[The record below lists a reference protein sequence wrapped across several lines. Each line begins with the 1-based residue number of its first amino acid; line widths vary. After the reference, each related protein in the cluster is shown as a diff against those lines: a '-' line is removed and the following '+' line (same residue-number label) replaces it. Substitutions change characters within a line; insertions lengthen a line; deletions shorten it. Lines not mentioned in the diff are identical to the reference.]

1 MNKKYTYESAKRNFF
16 KSLKKT
22 TAVEIV
28 YENLKYKDQKRI
40 IRELP
45 ERFNEFF
52 YIKDPLP
59 NSLSSFV
66 KKVQFVPD
74 DLMSGLGCMVNQLL
88 PYRKELNEYVR
99 LKKNFENCFLR
110 GEVDQCQR
118 ILDSINQISL
128 SLWSLEQTIQLAY
141 RSGGSKNAIACKDS
155 ISAQTTPLV
164 AILLQLIWTKV
175 EARYSLS
182 PTEQQ
187 LYLNINEAEFTDSF
201 SAYYKYFILK
211 DRAFFRFEEGIWFV
225 LMTSVIDIYNYVL
238 DAIAFKAQT
247 LTADESSQIR
257 SMLADLGKQINDE
270 RITALNL
277 RLGFNDQGVINKD
290 HDALLGLY
298 SEGDYQ
304 GVYDKA
310 LSYIIDNPS
319 DFDVVDVYV
328 KSAVF
333 LHVETINTK
342 GVNEESFLGQILCC
356 FFKYLRKGDNSVVS
370 LGRLKVMANQMSSF
384 KTGNCLSER
393 IKYNEIIDYGLSA
406 YSMYVGYKRYSSE
419 DCFEG
424 NCQAIV
430 NDGELPVFVKQKA
443 VSHWFRKLVDERKD
457 YEAIS
462 LYLSAYFNNPNNV
475 RLVDTEKIHKRHNQ
489 MLQFLDYPPLETSV
503 FYALTGAPLYMYYH
517 FFKKFINGQKTK
529 IPSELIDVL
538 TNDFSPLL
546 EVFFYRVCSLE
557 SIKNYIRQF
566 PDSDAALNERL
577 SILSKL
583 SVKNRREE
591 YLDEMTL
598 IRRKLNAKQRVTQL
612 DQRMIYVDETALKE
626 TELQEVKRQFKIYK
640 ETESTIETQQFL
652 LEANKVESAAMLVEG
667 DMRFKTERV
676 KYKNLLFRQMFF
688 EIRKQFLTSYNYGL
702 DFYLSTRIRHGTF
715 VRQMRRAFEDNKLIT
730 NKYEGEYKLDTVVT
744 GRVLG
749 LSHPQ
754 KEQVQGLLKKFS
766 NEIDDYIYFVKNE
779 VVQVQAH
786 DLQNQHPYA
795 IFNFDRLNKET
806 DIAGLYLEKICKITD
821 YVEFV
826 EEVFAYLWSCTE
838 TQLVEMRN
846 YLDQVQLVLDKKL
859 DDLMDNIT
867 QIVGDNNR
875 LNELFEIANRAKKEI
890 AQSIGKVKL
899 WFYRGQCDDDD
910 FVVRDVLDACKESV
924 SIHRGVDFDVDFQ
937 GECVEV
943 LKGECFRKMSDLIL
957 ILFNNIIDYIERT
970 DKASKSV
977 VKVENYDDII
987 KITVLNKLQECDIER
1002 RKKLVCETQEKFN
1015 QLDYLKNSS
1024 KDKGFGL
1031 VKAFNMVQNML
1042 PTEEKA
1048 FTLDVIDGHFVVTF
1062 RIDIRYWRAYE
1073 NTCC

>member
-1 MNKKYTYESAKRNFF
+1 MDKKYTYETAKRNFF

-22 TAVEIV
+22 IAVEIV
-28 YENLKYKDQKRI
+28 YSNFDYKDQKRL

-59 NSLSSFV
+59 NSLSLFV

-74 DLMSGLGCMVNQLL
+74 GFMSGLGCLVNQLL
-88 PYRKELNEYVR
+88 PYRKELNEYVK
-99 LKKNFENCFLR
+99 LKNDYENCFLR
-110 GEVDQCQR
+110 GELDQCQV
-118 ILDSINQISL
+118 ILDSINKISL
-128 SLWSLEQTIQLAY
+128 SLWSLEQMIQLAY

-155 ISAQTTPLV
+155 IAAQTTTLV

-187 LYLNINEAEFTDSF
+187 LYLTINEAEFSDSF

-211 DRAFFRFEEGIWFV
+211 DRTCYRFEDGVWFV

-238 DAIAFKAQT
+238 DAITFKAQT
-247 LTADESSQIR
+247 LTAAEAAQIR

-270 RITALNL
+270 RIIALNY
-277 RLGFNDQGVINKD
+277 RLGFSNQGVTNQD
-290 HDALLGLY
+290 HESMLDMY
-298 SEGDYQ
+298 SKGDYQ

-310 LSYIIDNPS
+310 LPYIIDNPT
-319 DFDVVDVYV
+319 DFDIIDVYV

-333 LHVETINTK
+333 LQIDTINTR
-342 GVNEESFLGQILCC
+342 GVDKESFLGQILGN
-356 FFKYLRKGDNSVVS
+356 FFKYLKKGDNSVVS
-370 LGRLKVMANQMSSF
+370 LGRLKVIANQMSSF

-393 IKYNEIIDYGLSA
+393 IKYNEIIDYGLFT
-406 YSMYVGYKRYSSE
+406 YSLYVGYKQYSSE
-419 DCFEG
+419 DCYEG
-424 NCQAIV
+424 DCQAIV
-430 NDGELPVFVKQKA
+430 KNGELPVFVKQKV
-443 VSHWFRKLVDERKD
+443 VSRWFRKLVDERKD

-462 LYLSAYFNNPNNV
+462 FYLSAFFNNVNNV
-475 RLVDTEKIHKRHNQ
+475 RLVDAEKLLKRHNQ
-489 MLQFLDYPPLETSV
+489 LLQFLDYPPLETSV

-517 FFKKFINGQKTK
+517 FFKKFINGQKIKT
-529 IPSELIDVL
+529 PSELIDVL
-538 TNDFSPLL
+538 TDDFSPLL
-546 EVFFYRVCSLE
+546 ELFFYRVCSLE
-557 SIKNYIRQF
+557 SIKNYIRLF

-577 SILSKL
+577 SILTKL
-583 SVKNRREE
+583 SVMHRREE

-598 IRRKLNAKQRVTQL
+598 IKRKLNAKQRVKIL

-626 TELQEVKRQFKIYK
+626 TELREVRRQFKIYK

-652 LEANKVESAAMLVEG
+652 LEANKVDSAAMLVEG

-715 VRQMRRAFEDNKLIT
+715 VRQMRRAFEDNNLIT
-730 NKYEGEYKLDTVVT
+730 NKYEGEYKLDSVVSE
-744 GRVLG
+744 RVLG
-749 LSHPQ
+749 LSQPQ

-766 NEIDDYIYFVKNE
+766 NEIDDYIYFLKNE
-779 VVQVQAH
+779 VVQVQAR
-786 DLQNQHPYA
+786 DLQIQHPNA
-795 IFNFDRLNKET
+795 IFNFDRLNTET
-806 DIAGLYLEKICKITD
+806 DIAELYLEKICKITD

-838 TQLVEMRN
+838 TQLVEMRE

-859 DDLMDNIT
+859 DDLMDDIK
-867 QIVGDNNR
+867 QVVGNNNR
-875 LNELFEIANRAKKEI
+875 LSELFEIANRAKEEM
-890 AQSIGKVKL
+890 AQSIDKVKL

-924 SIHRGVDFDVDFQ
+924 SIHRGVNFDVEFQ

-957 ILFNNIIDYIERT
+957 ILFNNIIDYSEKT
-970 DKASKSV
+970 GEPAKSV
-977 VKVENYDDII
+977 VNVECDHDIV
-987 KITVLNKLQECDIER
+987 KITVLNRLRECDVDD
-1002 RKKLVCETQEKFN
+1002 RKKLVCETQKKFQ

-1031 VKAFNMVQNML
+1031 VKAFNMVQNMM
-1042 PTEEKA
+1042 PSDENA
-1048 FTLDVIDGHFVVTF
+1048 FVLDVVNGHFVASF
-1062 RIDIRYWRAYE
+1062 RIDIKYWRSYE